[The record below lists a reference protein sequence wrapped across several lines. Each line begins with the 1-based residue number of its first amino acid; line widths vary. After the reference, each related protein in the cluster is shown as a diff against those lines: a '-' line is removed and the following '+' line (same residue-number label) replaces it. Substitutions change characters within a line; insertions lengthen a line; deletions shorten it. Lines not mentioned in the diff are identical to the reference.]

1 MRRFFFQREQ
11 RQGNIVT
18 LSRSE
23 SRHICRVLR
32 LGEGQ
37 SVELVDGSGVVYSAV
52 ISEAGEPVRL
62 AVQEGHLQPQS
73 AGTELLVGV
82 GAIKVKKIELLLQ
95 KCTELGVTGFY
106 PFVGSRSQGNLIRQY
121 GGKDERWRRII
132 EEACKQSLRPR
143 SMDLYEMVS
152 FAELIALPE
161 VQRSAARLLFWEK
174 ERDTSLAAWQVEPMP
189 GNTVMLLF
197 GPEGGFTEQEVTDAV
212 RAGWRTVGLGKRIL
226 RAETAVIA
234 AVSIVQHHLGNM

>member
-1 MRRFFFQREQ
+1 MRRFFFNREQ

-18 LSRSE
+18 LSGSE

-37 SVELVDGSGVVYSAV
+37 GVELVDGSGIVYSAV

-62 AVQEGHLQPQS
+62 AVQGQHQPES

-82 GAIKVKKIELLLQ
+82 GAIKIKKIELILQ

-106 PFVGSRSQGNLIRQY
+106 PFAGNRSQGNLIRQY

-132 EEACKQSLRPR
+132 AEACKQSFRPR
-143 SMDLYEMVS
+143 PMDLHEMVS

-161 VQRSAARLLFWEK
+161 VQKSAARLLFWEK
-174 ERDTSLAAWQVEPMP
+174 ERDSSLAAWQPEPRA
-189 GNTVMLLF
+189 GTSVMLLF
-197 GPEGGFTEQEVTDAV
+197 GPEGGFTEQEVADAAT
-212 RAGWRTVGLGKRIL
+212 AGWRTVGLGKRIL